1 MKGLILIPAVIQVRL
16 VHILLEKKSL
26 FFGKRYKRKFP
37 SSFASQQSPAAES
50 AAMRAPRGTPS
61 PRLVVVVVLAAV
73 VAPGRGACV
82 WYGQCGGE
90 PGMPRNCAY
99 DGPPRALPAGEA
111 HYLLRRWCSHLGGDE
126 HTVETCC
133 DLDQLRALDTKIR
146 MASTFL
152 DKCPACMRNFV
163 GHFCDFNCG
172 TNQSAF
178 IKIQELVSEAS
189 GQKSVKTID
198 LHVTHKSLVAIY
210 ESCASVFVPATGQ
223 LAMDIICG
231 SWGASMCSAFRSR
244 STSGLVARW
253 FSFMG
258 DTSNGYVPF
267 QVNYKLSDDGVVDGV
282 IPLDSPTTPCQ
293 GEADVSRRGGGGV
306 ARRAV
311 VLAEPEGPRR
321 AAAGQGSLACTCV
334 DCPAA
339 CAADW
344 WCVASGAPLFLV
356 GSMDGGVLVLL
367 VAFLVLSSTFLAYHC
382 YLLHGPV
389 SFLLLLTHAVSL
401 SGGPA
406 TPRPEGEDQRGPQRS
421 PQPSPQRGRKRGPEA
436 EAARPG
442 PAGQDDRGVE
452 ARSESSQR
460 VSLEDGGATATAFER
475 AGATLDHGL
484 ESFFSAWGTL
494 CAASPWSF
502 LLLAM
507 VLTAALGSGLRRV
520 NIVTDPIEL
529 WADPASR
536 SRQERDYFEE
546 HFEPFYRS
554 EQVIVRAVGLD
565 RVVHNTSNGLLEFG
579 PAFNRE
585 FLASALDL
593 QDRIKKIGQV
603 EGEGLEKICYAPFV
617 TARGGPAV
625 LDNCLVLSVW
635 GYFQDSAKAFNAT
648 IEDPNNFTQNYL
660 DTLQKCFQNPYNPE
674 CFAVY
679 GGPVDPA
686 IALGGFLGPGDTL
699 TGPEQY
705 REATAVILTLLVHN
719 HVDRRALQPAL
730 EWEAK
735 FVSFMVAWSRDERP
749 AYMDVAFSTDRS
761 VEDELDRVSRSD
773 ASTILISYCAMFVY
787 VALSLGRVTSLRR
800 LPVDSKVTLGLGGVL
815 TVASAV
821 VCSVGFYA
829 YVGVA
834 ATLIVVEV
842 VPFLVLAVGVDN
854 IFILVMTHER
864 TARLPRESIS
874 DHIGR
879 VMGQVGPSML
889 LTTLSEI
896 CCFLLGALS
905 TMPAIRAFALYAGGA
920 LVMDFLFQMTCFAS
934 RLDVCCCWHLGAGPA
949 GAPQQDFFTWLSQA
963 LVPGQAEGRPSRSD
977 EDGADDDD
985 PGRHGALFAFFSRR
999 YAPGLLLEDVRAFV
1013 VVAFLLWLCCSLAVL
1028 RHVPV
1033 GLDQEQAM
1041 PEDSYLLKYFRFL
1054 KEYLCIGPPVY
1065 FVVKEGLNYSSPAA
1079 QNTLCAGPGCSKD
1092 SLAAQTFGAAKTPDC
1107 SRIARPSTSWVDD
1120 YLNWLGH
1127 SGCCYENKTT
1137 GQFCPHSKGS
1147 KCKEC
1152 RVPFDPSTS
1161 RPSAADFNKY
1171 VPYFLEDNPDASCA
1185 VAGHA
1190 AHSKAVMYSVTAD
1203 GSVVVGA
1210 SNFMAFHTIL
1220 KHPSDYYTALREARH
1235 LADRIQDAV
1244 NDHLRRENVSD
1255 TVDVFAYSTFYVFY
1269 EQYLTMW
1276 ADTATGLSIS
1286 LAAIFVVC
1294 FVLMG
1299 LDSWSALY
1307 IVVTITMILIDLMA
1321 FMYWA
1326 DISLNA
1332 VSLVNLVM
1340 CIGISIEFCGH
1351 LVHSFALSNK
1361 QSRLE
1366 RAADALAQMG
1376 SCVSTI

>member
-1 MKGLILIPAVIQVRL
+1 
-16 VHILLEKKSL
+16 
-26 FFGKRYKRKFP
+26 
-37 SSFASQQSPAAES
+37 
-50 AAMRAPRGTPS
+50 
-61 PRLVVVVVLAAV
+61 
-73 VAPGRGACV
+73 
-82 WYGQCGGE
+82 
-90 PGMPRNCAY
+90 MPRNCAY

-178 IKIQELVSEAS
+178 IKIQEL
-189 GQKSVKTID
+189 KSVKTID

-231 SWGASMCSAFRSR
+231 SWGASMCSAFR
-244 STSGLVARW
+244 W

-293 GEADVSRRGGGGV
+293 V
-306 ARRAV
+306 
-311 VLAEPEGPRR
+311 
-321 AAAGQGSLACTCV
+321 
-334 DCPAA
+334 
-339 CAADW
+339 
-344 WCVASGAPLFLV
+344 
-356 GSMDGGVLVLL
+356 
-367 VAFLVLSSTFLAYHC
+367 
-382 YLLHGPV
+382 
-389 SFLLLLTHAVSL
+389 
-401 SGGPA
+401 
-406 TPRPEGEDQRGPQRS
+406 
-421 PQPSPQRGRKRGPEA
+421 
-436 EAARPG
+436 
-442 PAGQDDRGVE
+442 
-452 ARSESSQR
+452 
-460 VSLEDGGATATAFER
+460 
-475 AGATLDHGL
+475 
-484 ESFFSAWGTL
+484 

-920 LVMDFLFQMTCFAS
+920 LVMDFLFQMTCFVSLLSIDTARRNAS
-934 RLDVCCCWHLGAGPA
+934 RLDVCCW
-949 GAPQQDFFTWLSQA
+949 
-963 LVPGQAEGRPSRSD
+963 GRPSRSD

-1376 SCVSTI
+1376 SCVFSGITLTKFVGISVLAFASSPIFSVFYFRMYMGIVVIGAAHGLIFLPVMLSYIGTGDVAR